1 MQTQTI
7 KLDRQ
12 TLDAIGVANDK
23 GMTRRMEMYD
33 EVWLTGKQLCERF
46 GMISKGWLE
55 EYGKYIPRERME
67 VTDAKT
73 GRVIASRY
81 AYPLHRINRW
91 IQEDRGHVAIML
103 NEC

>member
-12 TLDAIGVANDK
+12 TLDAIGVAIDK

-67 VTDAKT
+67 VTDVKT